1 MSQVEAIE
9 RLIRQYKVEWHK
21 KFAIAYACMVFVLIG
36 APIAVRFP
44 RGGVGMVIAVSAC
57 IFAIYWAGLIGGEN
71 LADEGKVSPF
81 VAMWTP
87 DLLFTALGLYLV
99 SRMGRESASQRGG
112 GWDDLIWTFRKA
124 VGSLFRRK
132 PATA

>member
-1 MSQVEAIE
+1 
-9 RLIRQYKVEWHK
+9 
-21 KFAIAYACMVFVLIG
+21 
-36 APIAVRFP
+36 
-44 RGGVGMVIAVSAC
+44 MVIAVSAC

-87 DLLFTALGLYLV
+87 DLLFTVLGLYLV

-112 GWDDLIWTFRKA
+112 GWDDLIWTVRKS

>member
-1 MSQVEAIE
+1 
-9 RLIRQYKVEWHK
+9 
-21 KFAIAYACMVFVLIG
+21 
-36 APIAVRFP
+36 
-44 RGGVGMVIAVSAC
+44 MVIAVSAC

-87 DLLFTALGLYLV
+87 DLLFTALGKEEDAVDSLATVITLDILEDADAAITGAD
-99 SRMGRESASQRGG
+99 MGRESASQRGG